1 MAKDKSQL
9 NSYYE
14 SAIDTIKNVAA
25 LKRSNKIS
33 ACAHTFKEQDHD
45 SFIFS
50 TALSM
55 ASANKL
61 MFRKKADT
69 DDALVATWLALVT
82 NKAILNELT
91 NRANE
96 FRPLEQDDLKDI
108 AALSS
113 NPKTLLELKGLLL
126 ANYGIHLIY
135 EHSIPGLK
143 TDGCTFLLNN
153 RTPVIGLSLR
163 YSRYDYFWFTLLH
176 ELSHICLHFDRLS
189 TPIIDSFDDKEER
202 ESDFEIE
209 ANTLAQNSLVPRN
222 IQRNLVHDVNGSEK
236 NLVKISN
243 KTGIHPAIL
252 AGSIRNKTKDFSKL
266 SKAVTFMDVR
276 EVLFN
281 NENLHSL
288 SQS

>member
-1 MAKDKSQL
+1 MSKDKSQL
-9 NSYYE
+9 NSYYT
-14 SAIDTIKNVAA
+14 SAIETIKNVAA
-25 LKRSNKIS
+25 LKSSKQFA
-33 ACAHTFKEQDHD
+33 ACSHTFKEQSHE

-55 ASANKL
+55 ASTNQL
-61 MFRKKADT
+61 MFRKKANT
-69 DDALVATWLALVT
+69 DDILVSSWLALVT
-82 NKAILNELT
+82 NKAILIELT
-91 NRANE
+91 NRASE
-96 FRPLEQDDLKDI
+96 FRRLEQDDLTDI

-113 NPKTLLELKGLLL
+113 DPNTLLELKNILLV
-126 ANYGIHLIY
+126 NYGIHLIY

-163 YSRYDYFWFTLLH
+163 YPRYDYFWFTLMH
-176 ELSHICLHFDRLS
+176 ELSHIHLHFDMLS

-202 ESDFEIE
+202 ESDIEME
-209 ANTLAQNSLVPRN
+209 ANALAQNSLIPRN
-222 IQRNLVHDVNGSEK
+222 IQRNLVRDVNGSEK
-236 NLVKISN
+236 NLAKISD

-266 SKAVTFMDVR
+266 SNAVTFMDVR
-276 EVLFN
+276 EAIFN
-281 NENLHSL
+281 NENLHTL

>member
-1 MAKDKSQL
+1 MNKDESQL

-14 SAIDTIKNVAA
+14 SAIDTINNFAA
-25 LKRSNKIS
+25 LKVSKKLSN
-33 ACAHTFKEQDHD
+33 CAHTFKEQNHD

-55 ASANKL
+55 PSTNKL

-82 NKAILNELT
+82 NKAILIELT
-91 NRANE
+91 NRASE
-96 FRPLEQDDLKDI
+96 FRLLEQDDLTAI
-108 AALSS
+108 AALS
-113 NPKTLLELKGLLL
+113 NDPNTLLELKSILLV
-126 ANYGIHLIY
+126 NYGIHLIY

-163 YSRYDYFWFTLLH
+163 YPRYDYFWFTLMH
-176 ELSHICLHFDRLS
+176 ELSHIHLHFDMLS
-189 TPIIDSFDDKEER
+189 TPIIDSFDDKEEC
-202 ESDFEIE
+202 ESDIEIE
-209 ANTLAQNSLVPRN
+209 ANALAQNSLIPRN
-222 IQRNLVHDVNGSEK
+222 IQRNLVRDVNGSEN
-236 NLVKISN
+236 NLAKISD
-243 KTGIHPAIL
+243 KTGIHSAIL

-276 EVLFN
+276 EVIFN
-281 NENLHSL
+281 NENLHTL
-288 SQS
+288 SQG